1 MHRIL
6 IVLTSILFLAALANA
21 QVPMG
26 GNVFVGYSYLG
37 GDFNSNGRTNLN
49 GWNASLEGKI
59 FPFIGI
65 VADASADYGSENVFN
80 GGICTGIA
88 GQPCNGTTSLNI
100 NMHNYLFGP
109 RVSISVA
116 RFRPF
121 AEALFGFSRFH
132 QSNSSFSSADTSF
145 DTAFGGGLDYRVFGP
160 ASWRFEGDALRTRL
174 FGGTQNNF
182 RLSTGLVLHF

>member
-6 IVLTSILFLAALANA
+6 IVLASILFLAAVANA

-26 GNVFVGYSYLG
+26 GNLFVGYSYLG
-37 GDFNSNGRTNLN
+37 GDFSSNGRTNLN
-49 GWNASLEGKI
+49 GWNASLEGKL
-59 FPFIGI
+59 FPFIGM
-65 VADASADYGSENVFN
+65 VADISAGYGSQDIPTGV
-80 GGICTGIA
+80 CTGVI
-88 GQPCNGTTSLNI
+88 GQPCTSTASLNI

-132 QSNSSFSSADTSF
+132 QSNSSFSNSDTSF

-160 ASWRFEGDALRTRL
+160 ASWRFEGDALQTRL

>member
-1 MHRIL
+1 MYRIFIAL
-6 IVLTSILFLAALANA
+6 ITFLSLAAAANA

-26 GNVFVGYSYLG
+26 GNLFVGYSYLG
-37 GDFNSNGRTNLN
+37 GDFSSSGRTNLN
-49 GWNASLEGKI
+49 GWDASLEGKI
-59 FPFIGI
+59 FPFVGM
-65 VADASADYGSENVFN
+65 VADISADYGSERVLV
-80 GGICTGIA
+80 GTCTGII
-88 GQPCNGTTSLNI
+88 GQPCAATGSLNI

-109 RVSISVA
+109 RVSVSVA

-145 DTAFGGGLDYRVFGP
+145 DTAFGGGIDYRLLGP
-160 ASWRFEGDALRTRL
+160 AMWRIEGDALQTRL

-182 RLSTGLVLHF
+182 RISTGLVLHF